1 MNTRYK
7 RIFKES
13 DIKDEDNL
21 IYLSYSQIGVQD
33 PFRIPSKNFNVDI
46 EKIINMTRDNLDKYK
61 KITDE
66 VKNINKEFNEIR
78 QILYSYTL
86 SKVAEIQNMIN
97 NS

>member
-7 RIFKES
+7 RFFKES

-21 IYLSYSQIGVQD
+21 IYLGYSHIGVQD
-33 PFRIPSKNFNVDI
+33 PFRIPSKNFNIDL
-46 EKIINMTRDNLDKYK
+46 EKIINMTRDNLDKYE